1 MKFFEIAVMFWKS
14 LHGGKAFMCFLKQLG
29 FHDHAATGIIQA
41 RATCSEQS
49 PRSTGLEAEVI
60 GSNRQ

>member
-1 MKFFEIAVMFWKS
+1 
-14 LHGGKAFMCFLKQLG
+14 MCFLKRLG

-49 PRSTGLEAEVI
+49 PRSTGVEAEVI
-60 GSNRQ
+60 GSNRQGYYHTPLGCRQDMRYQTISL

>member
-1 MKFFEIAVMFWKS
+1 MVWKS

-29 FHDHAATGIIQA
+29 FHDHAAIGIIQA